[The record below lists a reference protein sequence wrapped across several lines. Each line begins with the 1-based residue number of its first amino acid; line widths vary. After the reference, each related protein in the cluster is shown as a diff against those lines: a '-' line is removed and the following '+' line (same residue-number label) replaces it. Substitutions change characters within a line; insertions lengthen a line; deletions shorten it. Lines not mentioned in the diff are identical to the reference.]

1 MAGVSEHRPVGR
13 PREFD
18 EATVLEAAMEAF
30 WRHGYEATSLV
41 DLCTYTGL
49 NKGSLYQTFGDK
61 HQLFM
66 KALEHYAETT
76 FRDVAS
82 VAFQSESPLEN
93 IRAVT
98 EKICSDSCEEKG
110 CMMINSIVELAPHDP
125 EVKALLQQVAAKRV
139 RIMIDLIEKA
149 QQAGEIRPELEPRKL
164 AQQFMVMVAGSAALA
179 KGLLEPQQAVGV
191 IEDLVA
197 SWT

>member
-1 MAGVSEHRPVGR
+1 MPGTSAHRPVGR

-30 WRHGYEATSLV
+30 WHHGYEATSLA
-41 DLCTYTGL
+41 DLCKFTGL
-49 NKGSLYQTFGDK
+49 NKGSLYQAFGDK

-66 KALEHYAETT
+66 KALEHYAEWT
-76 FRDVAS
+76 FRDVAA

-93 IRAVT
+93 IRAVIL
-98 EKICSDSCEEKG
+98 KVCSDSCEEKG

-125 EVKALLQQVAAKRV
+125 EVKAVLEKVSAKRV
-139 RIMIDLIEKA
+139 RIMVDLFEKA
-149 QQAGEIRPELEPRKL
+149 QQAGEIRAELNPQKL
-164 AQQFMVMVAGSAALA
+164 AQQFMVMVAGAAALS
-179 KGLLEPQQAVGV
+179 KGLLEPDQASGV
-191 IEDLVA
+191 INALVE

>member
-41 DLCTYTGL
+41 DLCEATGL
-49 NKGSLYQTFGDK
+49 NKGSLYQAFGDK

-76 FRDVAS
+76 FRDVAV

-93 IRAVT
+93 IRAVIL
-98 EKICSDSCEEKG
+98 KVCSDSCEQKG
-110 CMMINSIVELAPHDP
+110 CMMINAMVELAPHDP
-125 EVKALLQQVAAKRV
+125 EVKAALGKVSAKRL
-139 RIMIDLIEKA
+139 RIMVDLFEKA
-149 QQAGEIRPELEPRKL
+149 QQAGEIRADLDPRRL
-164 AQQFMVMVAGSAALA
+164 AQQFMVMVAGAAALA
-179 KGLLEPQQAVGV
+179 KGLLDPDQAVGV
-191 IEDLVA
+191 IDDLVA

>member
-1 MAGVSEHRPVGR
+1 
-13 PREFD
+13 
-18 EATVLEAAMEAF
+18 
-30 WRHGYEATSLV
+30 
-41 DLCTYTGL
+41 
-49 NKGSLYQTFGDK
+49 
-61 HQLFM
+61 M
-66 KALEHYAETT
+66 KALEHYAEMA

-93 IRAVT
+93 IRAVI

-125 EVKALLQQVAAKRV
+125 QVKALLQQVAAKRV
-139 RIMIDLIEKA
+139 RILVDLIEKA
-149 QQAGEIRPELEPRKL
+149 QQAGEIRAELEPQKL
-164 AQQFMVMVAGSAALA
+164 AQQFMVMVAGAAALA
-179 KGLLEPQQAVGV
+179 KGLLDPSEAVGV

>member
-18 EATVLEAAMEAF
+18 EATVLVAAMEAF
-30 WRHGYEATSLV
+30 WRHGYEATSLA
-41 DLCTYTGL
+41 DLCRYTGL

-66 KALEHYAETT
+66 KALEHYAEMA

-93 IRAVT
+93 IRAVI

-125 EVKALLQQVAAKRV
+125 QVKALLQQVAAKRV
-139 RIMIDLIEKA
+139 RILVDLIEKA
-149 QQAGEIRPELEPRKL
+149 QQAGEIRAELEPKKL
-164 AQQFMVMVAGSAALA
+164 AQQFMVMVAGAAALA
-179 KGLLEPQQAVGV
+179 KGLLDPSEAVGV